1 MKESSVESICL
12 TPQKVQLQEKEQKIE
27 NRGTRSEVKYLK
39 SLTNKETAIKRNE
52 SSSLK
57 RAVKKILTDKQK
69 HVEDIYKQRNP

>member
-1 MKESSVESICL
+1 MKESSVESINL
-12 TPQKVQLQEKEQKIE
+12 TPQKVQLQEQEQKVA
-27 NRGTRSEVKYLK
+27 NRATRSEVKYFA

-69 HVEDIYKQRNP
+69 HVEDIYRQKNP